1 MLGKKNIVGW
11 SWGGTKPLRFIPDS
25 PLEASPTR
33 LLSKSRQAAGELGVW
48 PLLQENFHGLR
59 SLVGYSP
66 WCRKES
72 DMTERLY
79 FTHPLKIPKWNF
91 MFPHHI
97 IASLVVQWQRILLP
111 MQEMWVQSLARE
123 DPLEEEEMINRSSI
137 PAWEVLWTEEPG
149 GLQSMGSQS
158 QAGLSTS
165 HHSNKDSLTVLTLMQ
180 GDWWWPQGAPC
191 ELSEPPQA
199 APPATPLLIQI
210 LTSHLQPEENR
221 KPGFASIVACAPWPF
236 WLHSAPQIGSFCDS
250 RDGSPKMPSGCL
262 SHWVVK
268 THQDQLLFGRLGTSE
283 AGCSCGNPG
292 VTSDY
297 EMEILKNV

>member
-1 MLGKKNIVGW
+1 MYPENLASDSKWMLGKKNIVGW

-33 LLSKSRQAAGELGVW
+33 LLSRYRQAAGELGVW

-72 DMTERLY
+72 DTTERLY
-79 FTHPLKIPKWNF
+79 FIYPLKIRKWNF

-111 MQEMWVQSLARE
+111 MQDMWVRSLARE
-123 DPLEEEEMINRSSI
+123 DPLEEEEMITRSSI
-137 PAWEVLWTEEPG
+137 PAWEIPWTEEPG

-180 GDWWWPQGAPC
+180 GDWWWPQGAPLWTFRASLGSPSC
-191 ELSEPPQA
+191 HPLINPDPDLPLA
-199 APPATPLLIQI
+199 ARREQEARLCQHSGLCSMAL
-210 LTSHLQPEENR
+210 LTSLCSSSTR
-221 KPGFASIVACAPWPF
+221 V
-236 WLHSAPQIGSFCDS
+236 
-250 RDGSPKMPSGCL
+250 
-262 SHWVVK
+262 
-268 THQDQLLFGRLGTSE
+268 RLG
-283 AGCSCGNPG
+283 AF
-292 VTSDY
+292 VTLGTVPPKCPLAAWVT
-297 EMEILKNV
+297 E